1 MTEEIKQWEYRVQ
14 TIGSLFGTKDELI
27 QDTLDEWGEE
37 GWEAINVF
45 TPENSGKI
53 TIVAK
58 RPLTERTKRMRTLPQ
73 MRQGS

>member
-1 MTEEIKQWEYRVQ
+1 MAEEFKQWEYRVQ

-37 GWEAINVF
+37 GWEAINIF

-58 RPLTERTKRMRTLPQ
+58 RPLTERTKRMRNMPQ
-73 MRQGS
+73 TRQDS

>member
-14 TIGSLFGTKDELI
+14 TIGSVFGTKDEQI
-27 QDTLDEWGEE
+27 EAALDEWGSE

-45 TPENSGKI
+45 TPSGSGKI

-58 RPLTERTKRMRTLPQ
+58 RPLTERVRRIRSMPSQ
-73 MRQGS
+73 